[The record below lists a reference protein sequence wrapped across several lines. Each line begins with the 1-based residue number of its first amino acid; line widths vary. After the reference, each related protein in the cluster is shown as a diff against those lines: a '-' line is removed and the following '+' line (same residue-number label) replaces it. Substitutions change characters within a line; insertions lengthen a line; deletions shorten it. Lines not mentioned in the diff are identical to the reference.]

1 MPIGVYFDVHIPSA
15 ISHGLRRR
23 GVDVITAQEDG
34 ARRFRDTQLLDRATE
49 RGCALY
55 TFDDDLLTEAHK
67 RNRTGKH
74 FGGVIYSHRF
84 NAPIGRC
91 IDDLEIIAKSPRPES
106 VDQRDRIHSILM
118 KTTLLLLSIAIFSV
132 SGSGQSIRVTIL
144 HVNDVYQFTPVEG
157 GKRGGLARLMT
168 LKKTALA
175 DNPNTIFTL
184 GGDTLSPS
192 VETRTYKGA
201 QMIDAW
207 NALGLDYAVFGNHEF
222 DIKTADLL
230 ARIKESKFTWL
241 GANVIDTKTKK
252 IFADTPPY
260 VVRDIGGVKIGIIG
274 LMLPETKETSSME
287 ASLAVTDYCT
297 TAKRLV
303 REMRLRKKVNAVIGL
318 THLFMAQDKKLAACA
333 DFDLILGGHEH
344 SLLQSS
350 ANGTPIFKMTAD
362 AREMGRFNL
371 NFNAKTKRLESFD
384 WEIVPITDKIEDAP
398 EFAPVFE
405 KYRGLLEQLAAPV
418 GATSVE
424 LDALSVSNRQK
435 ETNIGNFIADS
446 YRSAVSADIG
456 FVNGGSIRADL
467 TYSPGPLTKRDVL
480 SILPFNNPIVK
491 VEVTGKLLRRILEH
505 GVARS
510 GPGEDNE
517 PGRFPQVSGVRFE
530 YDASKAAGSRVV
542 SISVSGKPVTDIGV
556 YTIATSDFLVSR
568 GGDGYTMLKEGKLLA
583 DAASAPKDSDVFEAA
598 IRNSPNSTISPRV
611 DGRITKVNK

>member
-1 MPIGVYFDVHIPSA
+1 MKRLLVAAFLFAVST
-15 ISHGLRRR
+15 
-23 GVDVITAQEDG
+23 TA
-34 ARRFRDTQLLDRATE
+34 
-49 RGCALY
+49 
-55 TFDDDLLTEAHK
+55 
-67 RNRTGKH
+67 
-74 FGGVIYSHRF
+74 FGQ
-84 NAPIGRC
+84 N
-91 IDDLEIIAKSPRPES
+91 
-106 VDQRDRIHSILM
+106 
-118 KTTLLLLSIAIFSV
+118 
-132 SGSGQSIRVTIL
+132 IRVTVL
-144 HVNDVYQFTPVEG
+144 HVNDVYQFAPVEG
-157 GKRGGLARLMT
+157 GKRGGLARLLT
-168 LKKTALA
+168 LKKKALA

-230 ARIKESKFTWL
+230 ARMKESKFTWL
-241 GANVIDTKTKK
+241 GANVVDSRTRKL
-252 IFADTPPY
+252 FADTPSY
-260 VVRDIGGVKIGIIG
+260 VVREIGGVRIGIIG
-274 LMLPETKETSSME
+274 LLLPETKQTSSME
-287 ASLAVTDYCT
+287 AALEVTDYCAA
-297 TAKRLV
+297 AKRLV

-318 THLFMAQDKKLAACA
+318 THLSMDQDKKLAGCA

-350 ANGTPIFKMTAD
+350 SNGTPIFKMTAD

-384 WEIVPITDKIEDAP
+384 WEIVPVTDKIEDAP

-418 GATSVE
+418 GATAVE

-435 ETNIGNFIADS
+435 ETNIGNFVADA
-446 YRSAVSADIG
+446 YRNAVSADIG

-467 TYSPGPLTKRDVL
+467 TYNPGPLTKRDVL

-491 VEVTGKLLRRILEH
+491 VEVTGKLLRQILEH
-505 GVARS
+505 SVARS
-510 GPGEDNE
+510 GPGEDHE

-530 YDASKAAGSRVV
+530 YDAAKPAGSRVV
-542 SISVSGKPVTDIGV
+542 SMTVAGKPVTDAGV

-568 GGDGYTMLKEGKLLA
+568 SGDGYTMFKAGKVLT

-598 IRNSPNSTISPRV
+598 IRNSPNATISPVV
-611 DGRITKVNK
+611 DGRIKRTN